1 MKTSLAH
8 SSGLNTLPIKKLTL
22 EVGLIFM
29 GLILLLYGWGTMAPI
44 SSATQADGFVR
55 VEGHRKK
62 IVPMDAGVI
71 NDIYVAENS
80 RVEEGDLLI
89 EFDNSELVDKIKE
102 LSKQLFKVKLDI
114 SRFSAL
120 SQERKMDTL
129 DFDGLNFEV
138 NDELDEEAVIILNNT
153 QALQHAQLSQYF
165 QQHEMINQQV
175 KQQTNKLQW
184 DASVLAQSNRKIN
197 LLTGERTRLET
208 LLNSQFSS
216 QKELNLMEIEI
227 TNINEEQIAK
237 EASISNLKLALESLA
252 LNKKSLVNDFYA
264 NNLKEINTLSSE
276 KWELENQ
283 INFMLL
289 KLARTQVLAPV
300 SGTVIN
306 LQTHTRGEAI
316 ASGAYLMDIV
326 PYQAPLV
333 IEADLAAQDIELVQK
348 GSAAR
353 VRLLNYNQRHNNPL
367 AAEVTQVSAD
377 RFVNDKGQGF
387 YRLLLKIDPITLAQ
401 QSDIKLYPGMPVQ
414 ALILGEKRSVM
425 DYLLA
430 PILIG
435 MEKSLRE

>member
-1 MKTSLAH
+1 MKTEAVDPSV
-8 SSGLNTLPIKKLTL
+8 LNSLPIKKLSL

-29 GLILLLYGWGTMAPI
+29 GLILLLYGWGSMAPI
-44 SSATQADGFVR
+44 SSAAQAEGFVR

-71 NDIYVAENS
+71 KGIYVAENS
-80 RVEEGDLLI
+80 QVEEGDLLV
-89 EFDNSELVDKIKE
+89 EFDSSELVDKIKE
-102 LSKQLFKVKLDI
+102 LRKQIFKVMLDI

-120 SQERKMDTL
+120 SQERKL
-129 DFDGLNFEV
+129 DIHDFEV
-138 NDELDEEAVIILNNT
+138 SDELDEEAIKILSNT
-153 QALQHAQLSQYF
+153 QALQHAQLNQYF

-175 KQQTNKLQW
+175 KQQTNKLHW
-184 DASVLAQSNRKIN
+184 DNSDLTQSIRKIS

-227 TNINEEQIAK
+227 TNISEEQIAK
-237 EASISNLKLALESLA
+237 EASISNLKMALQSLA
-252 LNKKSLVNDFYA
+252 LNQKSLVNDFYA

-289 KLARTQVLAPV
+289 KLARTRVLAPV
-300 SGTVIN
+300 KGTVIN

-387 YRLLLKIDPITLAQ
+387 YRLLLKVDPKTLAQ

-430 PILIG
+430 PILIA
-435 MEKSLRE
+435 MDKSLRE

>member
-1 MKTSLAH
+1 MKTSLMH
-8 SSGLNTLPIKKLTL
+8 SSTLNTLPIKKLSL

-29 GLILLLYGWGTMAPI
+29 GFILLLYGWGSMAPI
-44 SSATQADGFVR
+44 SSATQAEGFVR

-71 NDIYVAENS
+71 NDIYVIENS
-80 RVEEGDLLI
+80 QVEEGDLLV

-120 SQERKMDTL
+120 SQERKMDIH
-129 DFDGLNFEV
+129 DFEV

-197 LLTGERTRLET
+197 LLSGERTRLET

-227 TNINEEQIAK
+227 TNISEEQIAK
-237 EASISNLKLALESLA
+237 EASISNLKMALESLA

-289 KLARTQVLAPV
+289 KLERTKVLAPV

-326 PYQAPLV
+326 PYQASLV

-387 YRLLLKIDPITLAQ
+387 YRLLLKVDPITLAQ

-414 ALILGEKRSVM
+414 ALILGDKRSVM

>member
-1 MKTSLAH
+1 MKTSLMR
-8 SSGLNTLPIKKLTL
+8 SSTLNTLPIKKLTL
-22 EVGLIFM
+22 EVGLIFL
-29 GLILLLYGWGTMAPI
+29 GLILLLYGWGTLAPI
-44 SSATQADGFVR
+44 SSATQAEGFVR

-80 RVEEGDLLI
+80 QVEKGDLLV
-89 EFDNSELVDKIKE
+89 EFDNNELVDKIKE
-102 LSKQLFKVKLDI
+102 LSKQLFKVRLDI

-138 NDELDEEAVIILNNT
+138 NDELDEEAVKILHNT

-184 DASVLAQSNRKIN
+184 DASVLAQSKRKIN

-237 EASISNLKLALESLA
+237 EASISNLKMALESLA
-252 LNKKSLVNDFYA
+252 LNKKYLVNDFYA

-276 KWELENQ
+276 KWDLENQ

-289 KLARTQVLAPV
+289 KLDRTKVLAPV

-316 ASGAYLMDIV
+316 ASGTYLMDIV
-326 PYQAPLV
+326 PLQVPLV

-353 VRLLNYNQRHNNPL
+353 VRLLNYNQRHYNPL
-367 AAEVTQVSAD
+367 AAEVIQVSAD
-377 RFVNDKGQGF
+377 RFVNENGQGF
-387 YRLLLKIDPITLAQ
+387 YRLLLKLDPLTLTKQ
-401 QSDIKLYPGMPVQ
+401 MDIKLYPGMPVQ
-414 ALILGEKRSVM
+414 ALILGEKRSVL
-425 DYLLA
+425 DYLIT
-430 PILIG
+430 PILLGI
-435 MEKSLRE
+435 EKSLRE

>member
-1 MKTSLAH
+1 MKNEAVD
-8 SSGLNTLPIKKLTL
+8 SSVSSSLPIKKLSL

-29 GLILLLYGWGTMAPI
+29 GLIILLYGWGLMAPI
-44 SSATQADGFVR
+44 SSATQAEGFVR

-71 NDIYVAENS
+71 KDIYVAENS
-80 RVEEGDLLI
+80 KVEEGDLLV

-102 LSKQLFKVKLDI
+102 LRKQIFKVKLDI

-120 SQERKMDTL
+120 SQERKL
-129 DFDGLNFEV
+129 DIHDFEV
-138 NDELDEEAVIILNNT
+138 STELDEESIQILNNT
-153 QALQHAQLSQYF
+153 QALQHAQLNQYF

-175 KQQTNKLQW
+175 KQQTNKLYW
-184 DASVLAQSNRKIN
+184 DSNVLVQSNRKIS
-197 LLTGERTRLET
+197 LLSGERTRLET

-227 TNINEEQIAK
+227 TNISEEQIAK
-237 EASISNLKLALESLA
+237 EASISNLKMALQSLA
-252 LNKKSLVNDFYA
+252 LNKKSLINDFYA

-283 INFMLL
+283 IQFMLL

-300 SGTVIN
+300 KGTVIN
-306 LQTHTRGEAI
+306 LQTHTKGEAI
-316 ASGAYLMDIV
+316 SSGAYLMDIV

-367 AAEVTQVSAD
+367 AAKVTQVSAD

-387 YRLLLKIDPITLAQ
+387 YRLLLKLDPKALNQ
-401 QSDIKLYPGMPVQ
+401 QSGIKLYPGMPVQ

-425 DYLLA
+425 NYLLA
-430 PILIG
+430 PILIA
-435 MEKSLRE
+435 MDKSLRE